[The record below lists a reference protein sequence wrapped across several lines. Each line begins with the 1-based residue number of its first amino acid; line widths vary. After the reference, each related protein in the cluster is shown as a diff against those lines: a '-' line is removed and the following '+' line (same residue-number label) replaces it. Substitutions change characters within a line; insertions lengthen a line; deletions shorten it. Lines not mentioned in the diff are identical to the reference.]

1 MYFFIKNIEKTIIL
15 PPSALGPKIES
26 LIIQKL
32 IGQVE
37 GKCHPKYGW
46 IIAVYNIVD
55 HGEGL
60 ICENADVIFK
70 VKYNAVTFRPVS
82 QEVLDGVVQKVMYF
96 GLHVAVGPMITFIS

>member
-15 PPSALGPKIES
+15 PPSALGPKIDS

-32 IGQVE
+32 ITQVE

-55 HGEGL
+55 YG
-60 ICENADVIFK
+60 
-70 VKYNAVTFRPVS
+70 
-82 QEVLDGVVQKVMYF
+82 
-96 GLHVAVGPMITFIS
+96 